1 MKKTS
6 LLSALVLLA
15 VGGLLLHARVHP
27 FMQPDK
33 LSPGN
38 LIFDLT
44 RFFSFIFSL
53 TDVVVVTLL
62 FLSRKTAIYG
72 YMLNGLIAIYGT
84 VIMTHF
90 SIVDM
95 SVHSIPLSQI
105 LIRTTLPDIGIC
117 WADFFVGKALYDY
130 YRSGGQ

>member
-1 MKKTS
+1 
-6 LLSALVLLA
+6 LSALVLLA
-15 VGGLLLHARVHP
+15 AGGLLLHARVHP
-27 FMQPDK
+27 FMLPDK
-33 LSPGN
+33 LNPGN
-38 LIFDLT
+38 LIFDMT

-72 YMLNGLIAIYGT
+72 YLLNGLIAIYGT
-84 VIMTHF
+84 VLMTHF

-95 SVHSIPLSQI
+95 SVHSIPFSQV
-105 LIRTTLPDIGIC
+105 LIKTTLPDIGIC

-130 YRSGGQ
+130 YRSGGE